1 MIKIIRGKYGQK
13 LSPAGAILSLS
24 DAEEQRLVKR
34 NVAVFVS
41 KSESKAQYK
50 DSYTPELHETE
61 NSKESVEADEDKVD
75 IWPEE
80 KIRKLSSKK
89 KIIEYANSIGLLD
102 LDDTMGKEYLVI
114 EVLNYIG
121 ENYES

>member
-13 LSPAGAILSLS
+13 LSPAGTILSLS

-34 NVAVFVS
+34 GVAVFVS
-41 KSESKAQYK
+41 ENESKAQYQ
-50 DSYTPELHETE
+50 DSFTPVLHETE
-61 NSKESVEADEDKVD
+61 SSEENVEAEDKID

-89 KIIEYANSIGLLD
+89 KIVEYAQSIGLLD
-102 LDDTMGKEYLVI
+102 LDETMSKDDLI
-114 EVLNYIG
+114 DEVLNYIG